1 MLHLER
7 AAVASVV
14 TLVGI
19 LLGLSLYW
27 TGEVT
32 RTLRE
37 PGASQTGAVAL
48 GAPTWDLSRPLPEPA
63 PLGPEGVPPSST
75 IPIATPRLLE
85 AGSEGQTSETPAGGD
100 SERTYVVRDGDRLET
115 IALREMGSRKGVAEL
130 LRANPG
136 LEPERLRVGK
146 SIRIPAREAGALAGA
161 PAAAP
166 APAAPPKPA
175 VRTFTVRKGDT
186 LWSIA
191 VRALGDGQ
199 RWREIVA
206 RNPSLLGDGRP
217 PHEGMVLA
225 LP

>member
-37 PGASQTGAVAL
+37 PGASHTGAVAL

-75 IPIATPRLLE
+75 IPIANPRLLE
-85 AGSEGQTSETPAGGD
+85 AGSGAQTSEATAGGD
-100 SERTYVVRDGDRLET
+100 SERTYVVQDGDRLET
-115 IALREMGSRKGVAEL
+115 IALREMGSRKGVAEI

-136 LEPERLRVGK
+136 LEPERLLVGRT
-146 SIRIPAREAGALAGA
+146 IRIPGAREGA
-161 PAAAP
+161 PLEAARPAAP
-166 APAAPPKPA
+166 AKAP
-175 VRTFTVRKGDT
+175 VRTVTVKRGDT

-206 RNPSLLGDGRP
+206 RNPSLLGEGRP